1 MILEAVMINVLRGL
15 EDDFEASFLEAQK
28 IIANSPG
35 YISHELHRCLEHPNR
50 YLLLVRWE
58 TLEANIKGF
67 RKSDEY
73 RRWKKLLH
81 PFYDPFP
88 EVNHLTTVT
97 RAETSEFKSE

>member
-15 EDDFEASFLEAQK
+15 EDDFEASFLAAQK
-28 IIANSPG
+28 IIVGSPG

-58 TLEANIKGF
+58 TVEANIDGF

-73 RRWKKLLH
+73 RRWKALLH
-81 PFYDPFP
+81 PYYDPFP
-88 EVNHLTTVT
+88 EINYFTTVT
-97 RAETSEFKSE
+97 SAGQSEFTSE